1 MGGKTNRKVNI
12 PMCAA
17 LILLC
22 LVLVSSHLTSGLYAR
37 YTSSSTGS
45 DSARVAKFEVET
57 SGADENISVTA
68 DNSGSN
74 NGTYI
79 ITIENKSEVAV
90 SYNVSYQLT
99 PVLGDSPAGVSAALD
114 SNTGEL
120 AAGAAPVT
128 HTLTLSVDWA
138 AFTQGQTGAN
148 VSKDISFTVNIHFE
162 QID

>member
-1 MGGKTNRKVNI
+1 MGGKPNRKVNI

-57 SGADENISVTA
+57 SGANENISVTA
-68 DNSGSN
+68 DTDSSQ
-74 NGTYI
+74 NGTTYT

-90 SYNVSYQLT
+90 SYKLT
-99 PVLGDSPAGVSAALD
+99 PVLGDSPAGVTATLD

>member
-12 PMCAA
+12 PMCVA
-17 LILLC
+17 LVLLC
-22 LVLVSSHLTSGLYAR
+22 LVLVSAHLTSGLFAR

-45 DSARVAKFEVET
+45 DSARVAKFEVVTTGST
-57 SGADENISVTA
+57 SGISVKT
-68 DNSGSN
+68 
-74 NGTYI
+74 GTSDPDTTSYT

-90 SYNVSYQLT
+90 SYQLT
-99 PVLGDSPAGVSAALD
+99 PVLDDSPAGVSAALD

>member
-1 MGGKTNRKVNI
+1 MGGKPNRKVNI

-45 DSARVAKFEVET
+45 DSARVAKFAVET
-57 SGADENISVTA
+57 SGADENISVKT
-68 DNSGSN
+68 
-74 NGTYI
+74 GTSDPDTTSYT

-90 SYNVSYQLT
+90 SYQLT
-99 PVLGDSPAGVSAALD
+99 PVLSGTPAGVTASLD

-138 AFTQGQTGAN
+138 AFTQDQTGAN
-148 VSKDISFTVNIHFE
+148 VSKDITFTVNIHFE